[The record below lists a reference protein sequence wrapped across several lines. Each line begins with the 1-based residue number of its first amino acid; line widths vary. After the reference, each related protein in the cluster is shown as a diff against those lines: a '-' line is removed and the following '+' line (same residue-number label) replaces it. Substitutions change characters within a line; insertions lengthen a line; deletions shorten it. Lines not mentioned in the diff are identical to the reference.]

1 MKEIDTYMEEYKT
14 ELSLTEEKLKE
25 HEAEAGVLSEKI
37 RKVIN
42 DFIWEDEYRIT
53 GKTQQ

>member
-1 MKEIDTYMEEYKT
+1 MEEYKT